1 MSVVMGLYLIR
12 RDIIPNKY
20 LPKYK
25 YLRIVAQG
33 LKPLVRKISTNLRS
47 YSTYVMNQ
55 PDRVEEYAKEL
66 EPHIREFLWN
76 FSLDVKNFRIITKT
90 DVEVLI
96 KGMGKF
102 IRDIKKVNFHFG
114 DALDLFTEHIIMRL
128 KWLLEEPHSYIQEM
142 SKFMMNYR
150 DDAYE
155 YAILLISS
163 MLLLKALGKRIPVWL
178 IRREDIEKQELLVKK
193 FLEVAEELESYTAI
207 FQLIRNPIAEEEMHI
222 IGSASSPEELR
233 RLLNIE

>member
-12 RDIIPNKY
+12 AIMPIKY
-20 LPKYK
+20 L
-25 YLRIVAQG
+25 LRYRYPCIVAQG

-55 PDRVEEYAKEL
+55 PDRVEEYAREL
-66 EPHIREFLWN
+66 EPRIREFLWN
-76 FSLDVKNFRIITKT
+76 FSLDEENFRIITKT

-128 KWLLEEPHSYIQEM
+128 KWLLEEPHRYIQEM

-163 MLLLKALGKRIPVWL
+163 MLLLKALGKRMPVWL

-193 FLEVAEELESYTAI
+193 FLEVAEELESYTAT
-207 FQLIRNPIAEEEMHI
+207 FQLIRNPIAEKEMRI
-222 IGSASSPEELR
+222 IGSARSLEELR